1 MPKLNQIIAIANGKK
16 SHAASELTKLYHL
29 LQKPALLDGISR
41 TYQPKDEEGERL
53 PAEKKNPQLSVSSAI
68 QTATAALT
76 ELFDVVATQDYANTA
91 AKADLVVDGKTILSG
106 VPVTHLLFLEKQLV
120 DLGTFVDKLPS
131 LDPAETWTFD
141 QATDCYRSE
150 TSGTT
155 RTKKLPRNHVKY
167 EATKEHPAQVDVYTE
182 DVIVGTWSTTKF
194 SGAIPAS
201 EKNAMLSRVRK
212 LQEAVKAAREEANN
226 TEAPQRHTAKSILDF
241 VFQTSVA

>member
-16 SHAASELTKLYHL
+16 SHASSELTKLYHL

-53 PAEKKNPQLSVSSAI
+53 PPEKKNPQLSVSSAI

-91 AKADLVVDGKTILSG
+91 AKADLVVDGKTILGG

-131 LDPAETWTFD
+131 LDLRETWTP
-141 QATDCYRSE
+141 AAADCYRSE